1 MWAVI
6 DLNFIVINYLVGITY
21 EEALKK
27 SKGFSLIEMT
37 IKNSPASIGSFY
49 NGSTFEEPATE

>member
-6 DLNFIVINYLVGITY
+6 DSNFIVINYLVGITY
-21 EEALKK
+21 EEALEK

-37 IKNSPASIGSFY
+37 IENSPASIGSFY
-49 NGSTFEEPATE
+49 NGSTFEPPVTE